1 MKIIN
6 FIGVLQIVIG
16 IVFVAVIMQIDP
28 GASRQ
33 AAMLSKTCKSFS
45 TVIELHKENYKRS
58 VDNFTGIKNA
68 LNNASKITADIAPV
82 ARLAGTALK
91 NTKNR
96 WFSINALI
104 DMGVNFEKFGDN
116 CREISSN
123 LAKQSEVLDDYQQ
136 NTYPQ
141 TITAI
146 DNAKNS
152 LDMCADKLS
161 DISSASR
168 TNITYIGILAGVFFI
183 LNGIVLIIVAKN
195 ISAGTV
201 KP

>member
-1 MKIIN
+1 
-6 FIGVLQIVIG
+6 
-16 IVFVAVIMQIDP
+16 
-28 GASRQ
+28 
-33 AAMLSKTCKSFS
+33 
-45 TVIELHKENYKRS
+45 
-58 VDNFTGIKNA
+58 
-68 LNNASKITADIAPV
+68 
-82 ARLAGTALK
+82 
-91 NTKNR
+91 
-96 WFSINALI
+96 
-104 DMGVNFEKFGDN
+104 MGVNFEKFGDN

-141 TITAI
+141 TISAI

-161 DISSASR
+161 DMSSASR

-195 ISAGTV
+195 ISVSTV